1 MIKSKYF
8 SSLLFI
14 FCSIFVFHIYSFS
27 QQIAIPTVNFNIAQ
41 ARTPQEVSL
50 ALQVLFLLTIISL
63 APSLL
68 ILMTSFIRIYI
79 VLSFVGRGIG
89 TQNLPPTQTIAGL
102 SLFLTLFVMFPTLKQ
117 SYNEGLQPY
126 FSGEINLNEGYTRS
140 IAPIRKF
147 MFQETSERYIYRFIQ
162 LSGVD
167 RPRNQSE
174 VPTYVLIPAF
184 VLNEISIAFYM
195 GVLIMIPFTIIDIVT
210 AGTLMSMG
218 MMMVPPV
225 TISFPIKILLFVLAD
240 GWDLLIDKLVQSFIR

>member
-1 MIKSKYF
+1 MNRKNF
-8 SSLLFI
+8 LWLSLGLFL
-14 FCSIFVFHIYSFS
+14 FVPVSFYA
-27 QQIAIPTVNFNIAQ
+27 QQLSIPTVNFNIAQ
-41 ARTPQEVSL
+41 AQTPQEVSL
-50 ALQVLFLLTIISL
+50 ALQVIFLLTIISL

-102 SLFLTLFVMFPTLKQ
+102 SLFLTLFIMFPTLQK

-126 FSGEINLNEGYTRS
+126 FEGTITLDEGYAKGV
-140 IAPIRKF
+140 APIREF
-147 MFQETSERYIYRFIQ
+147 MFRETSERYIYRFIQ
-162 LSGVD
+162 LSGIE
-167 RPRNQSE
+167 RPRNQDD
-174 VPTYVLIPAF
+174 VPTYILIPAF

-195 GVLIMIPFTIIDIVT
+195 GVLIMIPFTIIEIVV

-240 GWDLLIDKLVQSFIR
+240 GWDLLIDNLVQSFMR

>member
-1 MIKSKYF
+1 MHKTFLK
-8 SSLLFI
+8 SLLFSLGLV
-14 FCSIFVFHIYSFS
+14 SISIGVSFS
-27 QQIAIPTVNFNIAQ
+27 QQMAIPTVNFNIAQ
-41 ARTPQEVSL
+41 AQSPQEVSL
-50 ALQVLFLLTIISL
+50 ALQVLFLLTVISL

-102 SLFLTLFVMFPTLKQ
+102 SLFLTLFIMFPVLQ
-117 SYNEGLQPY
+117 RSYDEGLEPY
-126 FSGEINLNEGYTRS
+126 FSGQITLEEGYNRGIT
-140 IAPIRKF
+140 PIREF
-147 MFQETSERYIYRFIQ
+147 MFQETSERYIFRFIQ
-162 LSGVD
+162 LSGIS
-167 RPRNQSE
+167 RPKNQND
-174 VPTYVLIPAF
+174 VPTYILIPAF

>member
-1 MIKSKYF
+1 MIKTKYF
-8 SSLLFI
+8 YFI
-14 FCSIFVFHIYSFS
+14 FLILGSIFLLNSHIFA
-27 QQIAIPTVNFNIAQ
+27 QQISIPTVNFNISQ

-50 ALQVLFLLTIISL
+50 ALQILFLLTVISL

-68 ILMTSFIRIYI
+68 ILMTSFVRIYI

-102 SLFLTLFVMFPTLKQ
+102 SLFLTLFVMFPTFQK
-117 SYNEGLQPY
+117 SYTEGLQPY
-126 FSGEINLNEGYTRS
+126 FSGKISLNEGYTRS

-162 LSGVD
+162 LSGVN

>member
-1 MIKSKYF
+1 MNYKKFLIASGVLLTAMILP
-8 SSLLFI
+8 SL
-14 FCSIFVFHIYSFS
+14 SFA
-27 QQIAIPTVNFNIAQ
+27 QQISIPTVNFNVAQ

-50 ALQVLFLLTIISL
+50 ALQILFMLTIISL

-68 ILMTSFIRIYI
+68 ILMTSFVRIYI

-102 SLFLTLFVMFPTLKQ
+102 SLFLTLFVMFPTLKA
-117 SYNEGLQPY
+117 SYDEGLKPY
-126 FSGEINLNEGYTRS
+126 FDGKITLEQGYERG
-140 IAPIRKF
+140 IAPIRQF

-162 LSGVD
+162 LAGVE

-184 VLNEISIAFYM
+184 VINEISISFYM

-210 AGTLMSMG
+210 AGVLMSMG

-225 TISFPIKILLFVLAD
+225 TIAFPIKILLFVLAD